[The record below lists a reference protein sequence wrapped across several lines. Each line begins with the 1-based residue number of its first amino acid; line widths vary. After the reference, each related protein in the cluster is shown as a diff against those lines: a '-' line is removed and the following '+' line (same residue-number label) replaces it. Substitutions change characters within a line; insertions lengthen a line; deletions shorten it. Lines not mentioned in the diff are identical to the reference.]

1 MVGHHRVQCGSAA
14 LFGCADGRVSFA
26 ERTTNV
32 DRQLLQAPISLL
44 SAAHATPFSTKLM
57 HPYDV
62 LRPVG
67 GQHFERPHERYL
79 SPALA
84 VHLSNK
90 LADVGRRAEAVA
102 PIEEAVSIYRRL
114 VVAAPDAYLLDLARS
129 FTTSH

>member
-1 MVGHHRVQCGSAA
+1 MPP
-14 LFGCADGRVSFA
+14 L
-26 ERTTNV
+26 
-32 DRQLLQAPISLL
+32 
-44 SAAHATPFSTKLM
+44 FSTKLM

-62 LRPVG
+62 LGPVG
-67 GQHFERPHERYL
+67 GQHFEGPHERYL
-79 SPALA
+79 SLSLRPWP
-84 VHLSNK
+84 VHLSNR